1 MVFSEERNNHS
12 TSAPRRAKKRSA
24 GNASRQTVIFREQI
38 RRCYFPS
45 LAPGVGAG
53 GGAGVVA
60 GAAGDEA
67 DRENLGGSGGF
78 LELYDA

>member
-1 MVFSEERNNHS
+1 
-12 TSAPRRAKKRSA
+12 
-24 GNASRQTVIFREQI
+24 
-38 RRCYFPS
+38 
-45 LAPGVGAG
+45 VGAG